1 MKKIATIENWLIK
14 IDKSLR
20 LSQVEDKQKIVDFI
34 NENQELLGLTINKLK
49 TAWLITSFKQ
59 KTEQLDNWVLQL
71 IEDLG
76 A

>member
-76 A
+76 V